1 MDIEPSVDNEN
12 VAGRTGDMAPYFMG
26 ETITYVCADGFRTVP
41 ALTPIVAS
49 CTSPPTWTPPANAA
63 TACQPGKTLYY
74 FVYCISS
81 LQSEHETTI
90 KTASISEGF
99 D

>member
-1 MDIEPSVDNEN
+1 MPSVDNEN
-12 VAGRTGDMAPYFMG
+12 VAGRTGDTAPYFANT
-26 ETITYVCADGFRTVP
+26 EVTYECATGYTSSV
-41 ALTPIVAS
+41 ASIVAS
-49 CTSPPTWTPPANAA
+49 CTSPPTWTPPANVA
-63 TACQPGKTLYY
+63 TVCRPGKTLYY

>member
-1 MDIEPSVDNEN
+1 MPSVDNEN
-12 VAGRTGDMAPYFMG
+12 VAGRTGDAAPYFAG
-26 ETITYVCADGFRTVP
+26 EEVTYECATGYRTVP
-41 ALTPIVAS
+41 ASILIVAS
-49 CTSPPTWTPPANAA
+49 CTTPPTWTSP
-63 TACQPGKTLYY
+63 TTVCQPGKTLYY
-74 FVYCISS
+74 FDYCISS

>member
-1 MDIEPSVDNEN
+1 MPSVDNEN
-12 VAGRTGDMAPYFMG
+12 VAGRTGGTAPYFAS
-26 ETITYVCADGFRTVP
+26 EVVTYACDTGYRSVP
-41 ALTPIVAS
+41 ATAPIVAS
-49 CTSPPTWTPPANAA
+49 CTTPPTWTPPANAA

-74 FVYCISS
+74 FDYCISS

-90 KTASISEGF
+90 KTASISESF

>member
-1 MDIEPSVDNEN
+1 MVPSVDNQN
-12 VAGRTGDMAPYFMG
+12 VAGRTGATAPYFVN
-26 ETITYVCADGFRTVP
+26 EEVTYECATGYRTVP

-63 TACQPGKTLYY
+63 TACQPGKKLYY
-74 FVYCISS
+74 FDYCISS

>member
-1 MDIEPSVDNEN
+1 MVPSVDNEN
-12 VAGRTGDMAPYFMG
+12 VAGRTGDAAPYFAN
-26 ETITYVCADGFRTVP
+26 TAVTYECATGYRTVP
-41 ALTPIVAS
+41 ASTPIVAS

-74 FVYCISS
+74 FDYCISS